1 MLKKKRSSEMS
12 FTIDSSEPVRKKKKT
27 VRESA
32 SSAREDIES
41 VEAAK
46 NKMRKQQ
53 FKNKKAPR
61 APSSKEEAEIVEAVV
76 KKKKKK
82 SMAIATIPHS
92 HPSTDLVT
100 SGKKRISK
108 LVKKDMVS
116 IIGDDAEEMQ
126 NLFEEGS
133 TDQATQ
139 MLNRRLIQMCI
150 DIIPSLET
158 GVRNSNG
165 RYSVHALNNTIQT
178 IRELMIDLQSAQ
190 DRGAIGM
197 SIVDQ
202 IIRPTV
208 LEIATKIVEEQAT
221 VLAEVKDLIPEQ
233 VYGQFRQA
241 QIDSRNRLGQMMGQ
255 KFDEIKDRTVQFL
268 QR

>member
-1 MLKKKRSSEMS
+1 MLKKRTEMS
-12 FTIDSSEPVRKKKKT
+12 FTISPEELPRRAKKKK
-27 VRESA
+27 VRESL
-32 SSAREDIES
+32 SSPQREDVES

-46 NKMRKQQ
+46 NHMRKQQ

-61 APSSKEEAEIVEAVV
+61 APSSVEEAEIVEVI

-82 SMAIATIPHS
+82 STSLVPHQ
-92 HPSTDLVT
+92 HPSTELIT

-208 LEIATKIVEEQAT
+208 LDIATKIVEEQAT
-221 VLAEVKDLIPEQ
+221 VLSEVKDLIPSE
-233 VYGQFRQA
+233 VYARFRQA

-255 KFDEIKDRTVQFL
+255 KFEEIKERTVQFL

>member
-1 MLKKKRSSEMS
+1 MLKKKVRSEMS
-12 FTIDSSEPVRKKKKT
+12 FTIDPVDHPVRVKKKK
-27 VRESA
+27 VRESL
-32 SSAREDIES
+32 SSPQREDQES
-41 VEAAK
+41 VDAAK
-46 NKMRKQQ
+46 KLMRKKQ

-61 APSSKEEAEIVEAVV
+61 APSSVEEAEIVEAVV
-76 KKKKKK
+76 KKKKK
-82 SMAIATIPHS
+82 STSLVPHQ
-92 HPSTDLVT
+92 HPPTDLVVM
-100 SGKKRISK
+100 GRKRISK
-108 LVKKDMVS
+108 LVKKDMNS

-126 NLFEEGS
+126 NLFEDGS

-208 LEIATKIVEEQAT
+208 LDIATKIVEEQAT
-221 VLAEVKDLIPEQ
+221 VLSEVKDLIPTE
-233 VYGQFRQA
+233 VYTRFRQA
-241 QIDSRNRLGQMMGQ
+241 QIDSRNRLGSMMNQ
-255 KFDEIKDRTVQFL
+255 KFEAIKEQTVNFL